1 MNNSIIFKLDEA
13 YPWHIENK
21 YGRLNPKA
29 RLEIPVYG
37 EVEIAYRAND
47 DWWVKGITL
56 SASNGKCG
64 KDCEGWEQEIF
75 GSHPLYKP
83 IERYLQEIAS
93 DDVSEAIRADIR
105 SQIDDYNFQRGKDK
119 ARGFLY

>member
-1 MNNSIIFKLDEA
+1 MNNSIMFKLDET
-13 YPWHIENK
+13 YVFHLDDNR
-21 YGRLNPKA
+21 GRLDPKA

-37 EVEIAYRAND
+37 EVEIAYRATD

-64 KDCEGWEQEIF
+64 KECEGWEQEIF
-75 GSHPLYKP
+75 GNHPLYKP

-93 DDVSEAIRADIR
+93 DDVSEAIRVDIQ
-105 SQIDDYNFQRGKDK
+105 SQIDDFNYQRGKDK
-119 ARGFLY
+119 ARRLLY

>member
-1 MNNSIIFKLDEA
+1 MNNSIMFKLDET
-13 YPWHIENK
+13 YCFHLEDK
-21 YGRLNPKA
+21 RGRLDPKA
-29 RLEIPVYG
+29 RLEIPFYG
-37 EVEIAYRAND
+37 EVEIAYRATD

-64 KDCEGWEQEIF
+64 KECEGWEQEIF
-75 GSHPLYKP
+75 SNNALYKP

-93 DDVSEAIRADIR
+93 DDVSEAIRVDIQ

-119 ARGFLY
+119 ARGLLY